1 MNRRSFVLVTAA
13 LAVALSANMGARA
26 RAQEAAKPATSEPAK
41 AMGGDM
47 KKDMGKAGEM
57 GKAKPMM
64 GNWYMI
70 TSTHTEADCAKAM
83 DEAADKNASWL
94 KHTYC
99 GCMHGD
105 HTCWTTVQAAS
116 SDAATNMLPADM
128 RAGAKVQQV
137 DRFTPEM
144 IKAHSKKM

>member
-1 MNRRSFVLVTAA
+1 MNRKSCIVAAAA
-13 LAVALSANMGARA
+13 LAVALSAGVSPRT

-47 KKDMGKAGEM
+47 KKDMGKPGEM

-83 DEAADKNASWL
+83 DDAATKNASWL
-94 KHTYC
+94 GHTYC
-99 GCMHGD
+99 GCMHGE

-116 SDAATNMLPADM
+116 SDAAMNMLPADM
-128 RAGAKVQQV
+128 RASAKVQQV
-137 DRFTPEM
+137 DKFTPAM
-144 IKAHSKKM
+144 IKAHAKM